1 MLGLRSSGGEISQEA
16 DVKDAHH
23 GESGMSAKEGRH
35 HYVMLAINL
44 ALSLAIMYFAMFTM
58 IFSWG
63 EFVQNINFFY
73 MALVMW
79 APMAAVML
87 LTMKSMYRNTKLN
100 VGLYVV
106 FAAVFVLS
114 LAGIRAQGFVG
125 DRQFVRSMIPHHSGA
140 ILMCGQAPIKDAE
153 IRELCFGPNG
163 IIESQKR
170 EIAQMKAILKRL

>member
-1 MLGLRSSGGEISQEA
+1 VQVEHKGEGAMDRQ
-16 DVKDAHH
+16 
-23 GESGMSAKEGRH
+23 MMQH
-35 HYVMLAINL
+35 HYRMLALNL
-44 ALSLAIMYFAMFTM
+44 ALSLAIMYIAMFAM
-58 IFSWG
+58 ISSWG

-87 LTMKSMYRNTKLN
+87 LTMKSMYKNPK
-100 VGLYVV
+100 LYVA

-114 LAGIRAQGFVG
+114 FAGIRAQGFVG

-163 IIESQKR
+163 IVESQKR

>member
-1 MLGLRSSGGEISQEA
+1 MFIKASALKNLGIHFLPFADAASDELPLRQLL
-16 DVKDAHH
+16 
-23 GESGMSAKEGRH
+23 R
-35 HYVMLAINL
+35 
-44 ALSLAIMYFAMFTM
+44 LSLIQ
-58 IFSWG
+58 ISVG
-63 EFVQNINFFY
+63 
-73 MALVMW
+73 
-79 APMAAVML
+79 MAAVML